1 MLTDFGVETNNTGNA
16 IIEGKPAIVQVRVQ
30 NRGLGLVENVS
41 FDITLPKDVYFQKD
55 SKRSYDF
62 SMLKTGEFRD
72 LEFSFLPEKN
82 MPKNLNIAISFDEK
96 NSSGTLEF
104 NIETNKPLGNI
115 KYFNMRGRLA
125 SKKDLFGKR
134 LIRLVD
140 IESDVQFWSKWL
152 LIWRSFWT

>member
-62 SMLKTGEFRD
+62 SMLKPGEFRD
-72 LEFSFLPEKN
+72 LEFSFMPEKN
-82 MPKNLNIAISFDEK
+82 MAKSLKIAVS
-96 NSSGTLEF
+96 
-104 NIETNKPLGNI
+104 
-115 KYFNMRGRLA
+115 
-125 SKKDLFGKR
+125 
-134 LIRLVD
+134 
-140 IESDVQFWSKWL
+140 
-152 LIWRSFWT
+152 